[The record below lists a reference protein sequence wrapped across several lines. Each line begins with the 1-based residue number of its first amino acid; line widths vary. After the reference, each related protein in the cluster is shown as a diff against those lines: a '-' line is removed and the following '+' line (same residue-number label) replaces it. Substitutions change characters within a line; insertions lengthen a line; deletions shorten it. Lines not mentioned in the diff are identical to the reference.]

1 MAFYRKRKSSFTG
14 LWTPVSVSVQKVDM
28 DYLAEIIGRRSTVH
42 AADIAAVLTALP
54 EVISDTLAEGY
65 SVQLGKLG
73 SFNLLVECEKTG
85 VKTAAE
91 VSPRQITNVKVQ
103 FRPPRK
109 KVGVGKGSRRR
120 NLLLPQ
126 PIEWIEL
133 PPRPGTKASEE
144 ENRQQRKK

>member
-1 MAFYRKRKSSFTG
+1 MAYYRKRKSSLTG
-14 LWTPVSVSVQKVDM
+14 LWTPVAVSTRMVDM
-28 DYLAEIIGRRSTVH
+28 DYLADIISERSTVH

-54 EVISDTLAEGY
+54 EVISLCLAEGF

-85 VKTAAE
+85 VKTPAE

-109 KVGVGKGSRRR
+109 KMWPGNGRKKQ
-120 NLLLPQ
+120 NMLLYRSFD
-126 PIEWIEL
+126 WYEL